1 MRPRRLSAQPTSSR
15 PALPARWWKLRT
27 DPNAPP
33 SALHLALQGGG
44 AHGAFT
50 WGVLD
55 ALLQDIRL
63 VPGAMSGS
71 SAGAINAVLLA
82 HGWMLDGRAGAR
94 AALTD
99 FWTDVGRQI
108 PSTMTQGN
116 GDDIALSPM
125 TKMLAHWVS
134 LFSPGDLNPLD
145 ISPLRNLLKKAIDF
159 EGLRKHSPF
168 ALYVGAT
175 HTNTGRLRL
184 FREHE
189 LTLDMLLASACL
201 PKIHHAVDIDG
212 EPYWDGGYA
221 ANPAVFPLVQEGK
234 TCDILLVLLAPHQH
248 SHTPHKIDAINER
261 IQDLGFKT
269 HFLREMQMYARSRLA
284 HPPRFHLID
293 SNHLAVLQRSET
305 KMLAHAPFLEMLH
318 GQGREHAQ
326 RWLSEHAD
334 AVGRHST
341 VDLAQWLD

>member
-1 MRPRRLSAQPTSSR
+1 MRPSPRSAHSPLSL
-15 PALPARWWKLRT
+15 PALLARWWKQRI

-33 SALHLALQGGG
+33 PVLNLALQGGG

-55 ALLQDIRL
+55 ALLQDPRL
-63 VPGAMSGS
+63 IPGAMSGS

-82 HGWMLDGRAGAR
+82 HGWMQDGRAGAR

-99 FWTDVGRQI
+99 FWTEVGRQI

-116 GDDIALSPM
+116 GDSIALSPM

-159 EGLRKHSPF
+159 DGLRKRSPF
-168 ALYVGAT
+168 TLYVGAT

-221 ANPAVFPLVQEGK
+221 ANPPVFPLVQDGK
-234 TCDILLVLLAPHQH
+234 ASDILLVLLAPHQH
-248 SHTPHKIDAINER
+248 SHTPRQIDAINER

-269 HFLREMQMYARSRLA
+269 HFLREMQMYARSHLV

-318 GQGREHAQ
+318 GQGVEQAQ
-326 RWLSEHAD
+326 RWLSQHGH